1 MRARATSKMPPVGRI
16 RPLMISGALMLAL
29 VPASTGLAAV
39 CANLAS
45 VDTGF
50 GSSVTIH
57 GQATGPVLGGLMY
70 WNQVPANAPSLWN
83 GRDGYSTSH
92 FVSIA
97 LDATWNCDLQSDQTY
112 HFKTLQNVSSVTAT
126 GSSNISPLA
135 AAYIG
140 QLWARHMAE
149 TVNAKNVG
157 FAGPRRTMI
166 GAMQTA
172 IWKLV
177 YDQGLNFDL
186 SSGNVQVSDSSAA
199 SVLAQQWLN
208 ELQLSGPLGPQTN
221 LVAMVGD
228 QGQVHI
234 TAASVLAQT
243 LVEQVVPEPEALWAW
258 SGFIAIGLALRV
270 RQLRMARRVCFFAA
284 ASCSE
289 NVTNSWILRP
299 MAKGIRA

>member
-1 MRARATSKMPPVGRI
+1 MF
-16 RPLMISGALMLAL
+16 GAAL
-29 VPASTGLAAV
+29 VLCFVPASRGLAGV

-45 VDTGF
+45 VDAGF

-57 GQATGPVLGGLMY
+57 GHATGPVLGGLMY
-70 WNQVPANAPSLWN
+70 WNQVQANAPSLWN
-83 GRDGYSTSH
+83 GRDGFSDTS
-92 FVSIA
+92 FVSLA

-112 HFKTLQNVSSVTAT
+112 HFKTLQSVSSVTAT

-166 GAMQTA
+166 GAMQMA
-172 IWKLV
+172 VWKLV
-177 YDQGLNFDL
+177 YDQGLNFNL
-186 SSGNVQVSDSSAA
+186 STGNVQVSDSSAA

-234 TAASVLAQT
+234 TAATVLAQA
-243 LVEQVVPEPEALWAW
+243 LVEQTVPEPSSYLVW
-258 SGFIAIGLALRV
+258 GLLGLAGG
-270 RQLRMARRVCFFAA
+270 M
-284 ASCSE
+284 ASCRARYPSSRSKFHVE
-289 NVTNSWILRP
+289 LAETRP
-299 MAKGIRA
+299 IFRQDRA